1 MKISKAGFDYSAL
14 YDRAVRDAPDGS
26 TFVEVGCWLGR
37 STVYL
42 AQRIKES
49 GKRIT
54 LWAVDHGFGSPGGS
68 DYGLHQPVLDQYG
81 GNVAGKLVSN
91 LGHCG
96 VLDVVVPVVLPS
108 VRAAALVP
116 DRTVQ
121 FVFVD
126 AAHDRESVLADL
138 AAWWPKV
145 TTGGTIAGHDYDDH
159 WPPVVEAV
167 NEFFGRKDLNDP
179 ACPNCWSVTR

>member
-1 MKISKAGFDYSAL
+1 MKISKAGFDYAAL
-14 YDRAVRDAPDGS
+14 YDRAVETAPEGS
-26 TFVEVGCWLGR
+26 VFVEVGCWLGR
-37 STVYL
+37 SAAYL
-42 AQRIKES
+42 ASKIRES
-49 GKRIT
+49 GKRID
-54 LWAVDHGFGSPGGS
+54 LYCVDHGFGSPGGK
-68 DYGLHQPVLDQYG
+68 DYPLHEPVLLANG
-81 GNVAGKLVSN
+81 GNVAGRLAAN
-91 LGHCG
+91 LRDCG
-96 VLDVVVPVVLPS
+96 LDDVATVIAARS
-108 VRAAALVP
+108 VRASRLFG
-116 DRTVQ
+116 DRTLQ

-126 AAHDRESVLADL
+126 AAHDKESVTNDL